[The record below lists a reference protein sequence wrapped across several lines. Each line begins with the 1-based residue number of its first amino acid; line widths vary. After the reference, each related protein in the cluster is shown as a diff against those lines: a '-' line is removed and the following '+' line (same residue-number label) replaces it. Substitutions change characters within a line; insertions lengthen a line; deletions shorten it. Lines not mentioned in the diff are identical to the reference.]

1 MIHYPGARCLGRRHR
16 LTAIRWPLLVACMDR
31 GENNDQ
37 FINHTIVEAV
47 LAVWIDDVRP
57 AA

>member
-1 MIHYPGARCLGRRHR
+1 
-16 LTAIRWPLLVACMDR
+16 MDR